1 MPLVDSDRPRAIERI
16 RGKLREMQYLRGTG
30 PVSQEFF
37 QWTDETVLLLE
48 QVFGPGAPS
57 IAAFETAVGDRSP
70 IYSQGIPPHGPWG
83 THARL
88 TRAEAVLNDAL
99 TLLELPVAAAR
110 PGARAASDDE
120 E

>member
-16 RGKLREMQYLRGTG
+16 RGKLREMQYLRGT
-30 PVSQEFF
+30 
-37 QWTDETVLLLE
+37 
-48 QVFGPGAPS
+48 GPGAPS